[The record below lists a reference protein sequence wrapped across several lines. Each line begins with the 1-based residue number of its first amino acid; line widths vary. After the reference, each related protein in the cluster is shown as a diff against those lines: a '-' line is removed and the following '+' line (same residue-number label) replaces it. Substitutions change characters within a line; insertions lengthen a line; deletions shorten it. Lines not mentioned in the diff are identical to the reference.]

1 IQKVWCIPPPDT
13 WFLRLILSKMVSVT
27 KKMMSIG
34 VRQILAGLPDI
45 HTLFMA
51 RYSTEQQRFCLK
63 EFPIILMPGV
73 FGKPSK
79 STKSL
84 SFIPHQQRF
93 VRYRKKV
100 QIGLPNTIYLH

>member
-1 IQKVWCIPPPDT
+1 SPKLWTQKTRCLFFTLLVRPEIQKVWCIPPPDT
-13 WFLRLILSKMVSVT
+13 WFLRLILSKMFSVT

-73 FGKPSK
+73 FGKPS
-79 STKSL
+79 
-84 SFIPHQQRF
+84 
-93 VRYRKKV
+93 
-100 QIGLPNTIYLH
+100 